1 MQSRAMMA
9 KARFGMLCMAPMTD
23 YVLVEHPVKGGEPTF
38 SLQLVRREGTRSY
51 TIPIGTIFTDS
62 VE

>member
-1 MQSRAMMA
+1 MA